1 MGVGYIVYSRIGPKA
16 DFMLGHAFCS
26 AEERIAPRADLPA
39 FVRLYF
45 GAVWHGGVLGAGLGK
60 FIAAFEFFIFKLFN
74 LCS

>member
-1 MGVGYIVYSRIGPKA
+1 MPNNAVKNLRQGQNIGGVGYIVYSRIGPK
-16 DFMLGHAFCS
+16 
-26 AEERIAPRADLPA
+26 ADLPA